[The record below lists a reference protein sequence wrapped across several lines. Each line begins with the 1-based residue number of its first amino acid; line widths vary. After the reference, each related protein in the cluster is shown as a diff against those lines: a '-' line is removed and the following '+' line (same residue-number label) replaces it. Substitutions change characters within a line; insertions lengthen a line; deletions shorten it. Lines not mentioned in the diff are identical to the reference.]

1 MNRQQGDR
9 KARCVSQPRRGRN
22 LGPKR
27 VFVGASAPAAPSHE
41 QATRRERLIRTGSMR
56 MQRTCGF
63 FGCTLPDRHAG
74 LHAIVT
80 SDPGRRNMRSGR
92 LVRSDLDSPG
102 NIQVGPAHQAEL
114 PSWAGA
120 AGRAAGRQRAEDVR
134 LSIDAEHIAEE
145 ASAALRWAVLLASR
159 TEGCSSSLDACERLM
174 LRLDDASAA
183 RQLQRPAELPGSPEK
198 NKRSRES
205 GTPEKSGEVAQPL
218 RKRARTSARS
228 HPPSFVAL
236 GLAPC
241 PVPA

>member
-1 MNRQQGDR
+1 
-9 KARCVSQPRRGRN
+9 
-22 LGPKR
+22 
-27 VFVGASAPAAPSHE
+27 
-41 QATRRERLIRTGSMR
+41 MR

-74 LHAIVT
+74 LHAIAT

-120 AGRAAGRQRAEDVR
+120 AGRAAQRVDDVR
-134 LSIDAEHIAEE
+134 LSINAEHIAEE

-198 NKRSRES
+198 KKRPRES